1 MSSDSQIEDIETK
14 LNALSE
20 RYKAQGQS
28 AQDLID
34 IDQSSILSC
43 LQDGVQ
49 SVQTIL
55 ETLKDAQDVDISAE
69 EHLSISLDYVTIDT
83 PKVPAAFVTEDLI
96 PIPRSTVALGEHVTI
111 DTPKVPG
118 AWVTEDLIPNS
129 RNKVALG
136 ERCTQIS
143 ACFTKLS
150 NSADKQLEDI
160 MEIQLAA
167 TDIEAEL
174 DRLKAGLD
182 ETTES
187 AQRAV
192 TTTRES
198 LERKKTEK
206 KKAQSRL
213 TTVEAELRAVENKAS
228 ENKTHR
234 KVAKFVRIPCL
245 PVLRLSRCSELT
257 IHR

>member
-1 MSSDSQIEDIETK
+1 MSSDSQIEDIERK

-20 RYKAQGQS
+20 RYKAQRQS

-43 LQDGVQ
+43 LQDSVQ

-55 ETLKDAQDVDISAE
+55 KSLQDAQDIDISAE
-69 EHLSISLDYVTIDT
+69 EHLSISIDYVTIDT
-83 PKVPAAFVTEDLI
+83 PKVPGAFVTEELI
-96 PIPRSTVALGEHVTI
+96 PTPRETVERVSI
-111 DTPKVPG
+111 DTPNIPG
-118 AWVTEDLIPNS
+118 AWVTDDLIPNP
-129 RNKVALG
+129 RNTVALG

-187 AQRAV
+187 AQMAV
-192 TTTRES
+192 ITTRES

-206 KKAQSRL
+206 KNAQSRL
-213 TTVEAELRAVENKAS
+213 TTVEAELRAVENKAN

-234 KVAKFVRIPCL
+234 KVAKFVRVPCL
-245 PVLRLSRCSELT
+245 SVL
-257 IHR
+257 

>member
-1 MSSDSQIEDIETK
+1 MSSDSQIKDIETK

-20 RYKAQGQS
+20 RYEAQGQS

-34 IDQSSILSC
+34 IDQNSILSC

-49 SVQTIL
+49 SIQTIL
-55 ETLKDAQDVDISAE
+55 ETLKDAQNIDISVE
-69 EHLSISLDYVTIDT
+69 EHLSISLNY
-83 PKVPAAFVTEDLI
+83 
-96 PIPRSTVALGEHVTI
+96 VTI

-118 AWVTEDLIPNS
+118 AFVTEDLIPNS
-129 RNKVALG
+129 RTTVALG
-136 ERCTQIS
+136 ERCTEIS

-192 TTTRES
+192 TMTRES

-206 KKAQSRL
+206 KNAQSRL
-213 TTVEAELRAVENKAS
+213 TNVEAELRAVEDKAS
-228 ENKTHR
+228 ENKTQR
-234 KVAKFVRIPCL
+234 KVAKFVGTPL
-245 PVLRLSRCSELT
+245 SSSPVT
-257 IHR
+257 K

>member
-1 MSSDSQIEDIETK
+1 MSPERQIDDIETK

-20 RYKAQGQS
+20 RYKAQGRS
-28 AQDLID
+28 AQSLID
-34 IDQSSILSC
+34 IDQSSILNC

-49 SVQTIL
+49 SVQIIL
-55 ETLKDAQDVDISAE
+55 KSLKDVQGINIGPE

-83 PKVPAAFVTEDLI
+83 PEVPGAFVTEILI
-96 PIPRSTVALGEHVTI
+96 PNPKNTIALGEC
-111 DTPKVPG
+111 
-118 AWVTEDLIPNS
+118 
-129 RNKVALG
+129 
-136 ERCTQIS
+136 CTQIS
-143 ACFTKLS
+143 TCFRKLS
-150 NSADKQLEDI
+150 KSADKQLEDI

-192 TTTRES
+192 TTTRKS

-206 KKAQSRL
+206 EDAQSRL

-234 KVAKFVRIPCL
+234 KVAKFVGIPCL
-245 PVLRLSRCSELT
+245 PAPRLSRGSRLT
-257 IHR
+257 ICR

>member
-1 MSSDSQIEDIETK
+1 MTEKMSSDSRIDDIETK

-20 RYKAQGQS
+20 RYRAQGQS
-28 AQDLID
+28 TQDLID
-34 IDQSSILSC
+34 IDQSNILSC

-49 SVQTIL
+49 CVQTIL
-55 ETLKDAQDVDISAE
+55 KSLQNAQDIDISAE
-69 EHLSISLDYVTIDT
+69 EHLSISIDYVTIDT
-83 PKVPAAFVTEDLI
+83 PKVPGAFVTEELI
-96 PIPRSTVALGEHVTI
+96 SIPGETVALGEHVTI
-111 DTPKVPG
+111 DTPNVPG
-118 AWVTEDLIPNS
+118 AWVAEDLILNS
-129 RNKVALG
+129 RNTVALG

-143 ACFTKLS
+143 TCFTKLS

-187 AQRAV
+187 VQMAV
-192 TTTRES
+192 ITTREN

-206 KKAQSRL
+206 TNAQSRL
-213 TTVEAELRAVENKAS
+213 TTVEAELRAVENRAS

-234 KVAKFVRIPCL
+234 KVAKFVGIPCL
-245 PVLRLSRCSELT
+245 PVL
-257 IHR
+257 

>member
-1 MSSDSQIEDIETK
+1 MFPESQIDDIETK

-28 AQDLID
+28 ARNLID
-34 IDQSSILSC
+34 IDQSNILNC
-43 LQDGVQ
+43 LQNGVQ
-49 SVQTIL
+49 SVETIL
-55 ETLKDAQDVDISAE
+55 ESLKNVQDINISTE
-69 EHLSISLDYVTIDT
+69 ENLSISLDYVTIDA
-83 PKVPAAFVTEDLI
+83 PEVPGAFVTEI
-96 PIPRSTVALGEHVTI
+96 SVPNPRYT
-111 DTPKVPG
+111 
-118 AWVTEDLIPNS
+118 
-129 RNKVALG
+129 VALG

-143 ACFTKLS
+143 TCFTKLS

-187 AQRAV
+187 AQTAV

-206 KKAQSRL
+206 ENAQSRL

-234 KVAKFVRIPCL
+234 KVARFVSVPCL
-245 PVLRLSRCSELT
+245 PAQ
-257 IHR
+257 

>member
-1 MSSDSQIEDIETK
+1 MSSDSQIKDIERK
-14 LNALSE
+14 LNAISE

-43 LQDGVQ
+43 LQDSVQ

-55 ETLKDAQDVDISAE
+55 KSLQDAQDIDISAE
-69 EHLSISLDYVTIDT
+69 EHLSISIDYVTIDT
-83 PKVPAAFVTEDLI
+83 PKVPGAFVTEELI
-96 PIPRSTVALGEHVTI
+96 PTPRETVERVSI
-111 DTPKVPG
+111 DTPNIPG
-118 AWVTEDLIPNS
+118 AWVTDDLIPNPM
-129 RNKVALG
+129 NTVALG
-136 ERCTQIS
+136 ERCTEIG

-187 AQRAV
+187 AQMAV
-192 TTTRES
+192 ITTRES
-198 LERKKTEK
+198 LERKKKEK
-206 KKAQSRL
+206 KNAQSRL

-234 KVAKFVRIPCL
+234 KVAKFVRVPCL
-245 PVLRLSRCSELT
+245 SVL
-257 IHR
+257 